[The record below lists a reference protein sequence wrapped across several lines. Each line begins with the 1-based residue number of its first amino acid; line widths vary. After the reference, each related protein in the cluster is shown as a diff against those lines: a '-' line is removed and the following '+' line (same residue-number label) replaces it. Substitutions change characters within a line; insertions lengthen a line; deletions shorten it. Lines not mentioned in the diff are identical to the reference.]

1 MLRAG
6 VQLGGLKGK
15 VFAPDHALA
24 MALPLP
30 YGVPTVPLSREDA
43 LRYQSGETID
53 VPEDVS
59 GYALPTY
66 HGLALGFGKASSG
79 QLKNHYPKG
88 LRRP

>member
-6 VQLGGLKGK
+6 IRLGVLKGK

-24 MALPLP
+24 MALPP
-30 YGVPTVPLSREDA
+30 ENGFPTVALSREDA
-43 LRYQSGETID
+43 LLYQSGETLPC
-53 VPEDVS
+53 PETLS

-66 HGLALGFGKASSG
+66 AGLPLGFGKASNG

-88 LRRP
+88 LRR